1 MNGIVNTDLTSQ
13 QREER
18 VLTLLHMLGREAAGQ
33 VLECLEPELGSHL
46 RNRLEVFSQNP
57 PNGRRQTQV
66 LEEFER
72 FFHFAKTVVP
82 ATLKLHSGDSDVDT
96 EEEEESTPQLSYEL
110 SGDSLIDL
118 EKMNPYQLSAALE
131 DEQPRTIALLL
142 KVVSPR
148 RVAELLNLLSV
159 SKREN
164 VVREMSRDPRAPEI
178 ILRRI
183 ANTIVERAITLPPE
197 PRSNNDNL
205 QRMVE
210 VLRATEKSQRRQIL
224 KTLEAQDPEQASLI
238 NQALYQFEDLLTL
251 DDLQV
256 QKVLSRIDS
265 ATLCTALFGAD
276 ERLIEKIM
284 SNLSKRARTAL
295 QEELSF
301 TRGVSASQLKAAR
314 QLMVQAIAE
323 AEQATE

>member
-1 MNGIVNTDLTSQ
+1 MNGDLTSQ

-18 VLTLLHMLGREAAGQ
+18 VLTLLHMLGRETAGQ
-33 VLECLEPELGSHL
+33 VLGCLEPELSARL
-46 RNRLEVFSQNP
+46 LNRLEAFSQTP

-72 FFHFAKTVVP
+72 FFNFAKTVAP
-82 ATLKLHSGDSDVDT
+82 ATLKLHAGDDDADS
-96 EEEEESTPQLSYEL
+96 EEHEEAAPAPPYQL

-118 EKMNPYQLSAALE
+118 EKMNQYQLSAALE
-131 DEQPRTIALLL
+131 EEQPRTIALLL

-148 RVAELLNLLSV
+148 RVAEMLNLLSEA
-159 SKREN
+159 KREN

-183 ANTIVERAITLPPE
+183 ANTIVERAITLPAE
-197 PRSNNDNL
+197 PRANNDNI

-210 VLRATEKSQRRQIL
+210 VLRATEKSKRRQIL
-224 KTLEAQDPEQASLI
+224 KTLEAQDAEQANMI

-251 DDLQV
+251 DDQQV

-265 ATLCTALFGAD
+265 STLSTSLFGAD

-295 QEELSF
+295 QEELAF
-301 TRGVSASQLKAAR
+301 TRGVSGSQLKAAR